1 MASTI
6 WQRILSRPCADPGKP
21 TGKIATSNLDHSG
34 EIDMA
39 QAGWM
44 LLLFLALAVPAQAA
58 EEIILRHAQTGKS
71 QEALTNL
78 VQRFNDT
85 QKGKARVILQDL
97 HGIGEQAR
105 HELPQLAFLDVDD
118 SSEFFGTRP
127 RFKPL
132 FQVMPLAGEKFAAKR
147 LFPLLADA
155 VDDPVGR
162 IQALP
167 LGMSLPVL
175 LWNKEAYRKAGLD
188 PEVPAKT
195 WWEVQRHAGK
205 LYDAGIKCPVT
216 SSRFAWVHL
225 ENLSMQHGEP
235 ISTREKNGVTK
246 VALNRLIDVKHV
258 ALLSSWYKSAYF
270 RYYGPGDESDQK
282 FTSGECAMYTG
293 PSKLYADAVHAG
305 LTVGAA
311 ELPYYDDVRGATPT
325 QLLPD
330 GAGLWI
336 LAGFKKSEY
345 QLAARFVSFLMQ
357 PQTQLEWVRATGYLP
372 MTTVAIEMLKR
383 AGVAPTLLEA
393 ATRRLA
399 ERPGITT
406 RVKYGSNLNQMRDIL
421 NEEIA
426 TVWADTKPAKEALDS
441 AMQRLNSGTPSLIA
455 KPGR

>member
-1 MASTI
+1 
-6 WQRILSRPCADPGKP
+6 
-21 TGKIATSNLDHSG
+21 
-34 EIDMA
+34 MA

-44 LLLFLALAVPAQAA
+44 LLLLLALAAPAQAG
-58 EEIILRHAQTGKS
+58 EEIILRHALTGKA
-71 QEALTNL
+71 QDALTSL
-78 VQRFNDT
+78 VLRFNDA

-97 HGIGEQAR
+97 RGISEQVR
-105 HELPQLAFLDVDD
+105 HELPQLALLDVDD
-118 SSEFFGTRP
+118 SSEFFGSRP

-132 FQVMPLAGEKFAAKR
+132 FQVMPLAGERIDAKR
-147 LFPLLADA
+147 FFPLLADA

-195 WWEVQRHAGK
+195 WWEVQQHAGK
-205 LYDAGIKCPVT
+205 LFDAGVKCPVT

-225 ENLSMQHGEP
+225 ENLSSQHGEP
-235 ISTREKNGVTK
+235 ISVREKNGVTK
-246 VALNRLIDVKHV
+246 IALNRLIDVKHI
-258 ALLSSWYKSAYF
+258 ALLSSWHKSAYF
-270 RYYGPGDESDQK
+270 RYYGPGSESDEK
-282 FTSGECAMYTG
+282 FISGECAMYTG

-305 LTVGAA
+305 LAVGVA

-325 QLLPD
+325 KLLPD

-336 LAGFKKSEY
+336 LAGFKKNEY
-345 QLAARFVSFLMQ
+345 QLAARFVSFLLQ
-357 PQTQLEWVRATGYLP
+357 PQAQLEWVRATGYLP
-372 MTTVAIEMLKR
+372 MTPVAIDMLKR

-399 ERPGITT
+399 ERPGMTT
-406 RVKYGSNLNQMRDIL
+406 RVKYGSDPDQMRDVL

-426 TVWADTKPAKEALDS
+426 TVWANTKPAKEALDS
-441 AMQRLNSGTPSLIA
+441 AMQRLNGGTPSLIA
-455 KPGR
+455 KPAR

>member
-1 MASTI
+1 
-6 WQRILSRPCADPGKP
+6 
-21 TGKIATSNLDHSG
+21 
-34 EIDMA
+34 MA

-44 LLLFLALAVPAQAA
+44 LLLLLALAAPAQAG
-58 EEIILRHAQTGKS
+58 EEIILRHALTGKT
-71 QEALTNL
+71 QDALTSL
-78 VQRFNDT
+78 VLRFNDT

-97 HGIGEQAR
+97 RGISEQVR
-105 HELPQLAFLDVDD
+105 HELPQLALLDVDD
-118 SSEFFGTRP
+118 SSEFFGSRP

-132 FQVMPLAGEKFAAKR
+132 FQVMPLAGERIDAKR
-147 LFPLLADA
+147 FFPLLADV

-205 LYDAGIKCPVT
+205 LFDVGVKCPVT

-225 ENLSMQHGEP
+225 ENLSSQHGEP
-235 ISTREKNGVTK
+235 ISVREKGGATK
-246 VALNRLIDVKHV
+246 VALNRLIEVKHI
-258 ALLSSWYKSAYF
+258 ALLSSWHKSAYF
-270 RYYGPGDESDQK
+270 RYYGPGSESDEK
-282 FTSGECAMYTG
+282 FISGECAMYTG

-305 LTVGAA
+305 LAVGVA

-325 QLLPD
+325 KLLPD

-336 LAGFKKSEY
+336 LAGFKKNEY
-345 QLAARFVSFLMQ
+345 QLAARFVSFLLQ
-357 PQTQLEWVRATGYLP
+357 PQAQLEWVRATGYLP
-372 MTTVAIEMLKR
+372 MTPVAIDMLKR
-383 AGVAPTLLEA
+383 AGVAPTLLDA

-399 ERPGITT
+399 ERPGMTT
-406 RVKYGSNLNQMRDIL
+406 RVKYGSDPDQMRDVL

-426 TVWADTKPAKEALDS
+426 TVWANTKPAKEALDS
-441 AMQRLNSGTPSLIA
+441 AMQRLNGGTPSLIA
-455 KPGR
+455 KPAR